1 MSKQVG
7 LDLENLY
14 ADLTNMAF
22 VKEPEGWMG
31 FQQAWMPGMAYPKK
45 KVSSVSKDQFV
56 GSTSVESGVQS
67 S

>member
-14 ADLTNMAF
+14 AYLTNMAF

-31 FQQAWMPGMAYPKK
+31 FQQAWMPGMAYQKK
-45 KVSSVSKDQFV
+45 KSVIR
-56 GSTSVESGVQS
+56 VQGLVCWEYKC
-67 S
+67 